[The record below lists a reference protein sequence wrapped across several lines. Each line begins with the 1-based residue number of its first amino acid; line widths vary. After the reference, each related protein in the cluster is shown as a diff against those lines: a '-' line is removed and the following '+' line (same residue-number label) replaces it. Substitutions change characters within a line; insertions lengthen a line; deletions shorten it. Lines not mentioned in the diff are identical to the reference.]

1 MPAVVN
7 SFACLRNARTKKC
20 NFFLRLSLV
29 DTTYGVYYDW
39 GLGGGLALL
48 QEGADGVYHPGK
60 V

>member
-1 MPAVVN
+1 MGIPMKYPHEKMQ
-7 SFACLRNARTKKC
+7 F
-20 NFFLRLSLV
+20 FFLRLSLV

-39 GLGGGLALL
+39 GLGGGPAFL